1 MLRISTAQIYSQG
14 VGSILEQQSKVSET
28 SLQLATGKRILNPS
42 DDPTGAV
49 QSIELNTAIGSLEQ
63 YQKNIVLAEGRLAF
77 EESQLQQVGDVLL
90 RVRELAIQGNNG
102 SLTNEDRGFIAAELN
117 QRLDELIDYA
127 NARYANGEYIFAGYQ
142 SQTHPFAADGAGGF
156 NYFGDDGQRY
166 LQASATRQV
175 AIGDSGSELFME
187 IPNGNGVFTTL
198 DSPANTGS
206 GVIDPGSVIDPSLWS
221 PDTYTI
227 NFLAPDSYEVRD
239 SSGALLASNTN
250 YASGEAI
257 TFAGIQSNIS
267 GTPAVGDSFTVSP
280 STSQDMFSTLQRL
293 ITALETP
300 VTEGSSGAAGL
311 NNAIIRSL
319 VDLDQSVE
327 GVFNVRATVGA
338 RLHALDSQTDIN
350 EGATLS
356 LKETLS
362 SVQDLDYAEAIS
374 RLQLQLVGL
383 EAAQQSYVQIQG
395 LSLFDFLR

>member
-142 SQTHPFAADGAGGF
+142 SQTQPFAADGAGGF